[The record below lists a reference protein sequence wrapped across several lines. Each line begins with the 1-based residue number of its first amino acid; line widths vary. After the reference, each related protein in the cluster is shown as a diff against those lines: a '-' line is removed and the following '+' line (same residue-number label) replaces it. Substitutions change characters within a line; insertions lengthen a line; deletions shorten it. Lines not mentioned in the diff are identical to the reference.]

1 MAGGGVLMGALVAA
15 IRPLLF
21 VAQPFRSMSV
31 EPLRVRPA
39 SNGGLATKAL
49 GEESGHARWRIA
61 KEKGGRRMA
70 AQWYVAQ
77 VASGK
82 EASTARLCERFVGT
96 PVCEACFAPECEVMW
111 KTGGQWELKRKL
123 LFPGYLF
130 FVTKDVDA
138 LNDELRKIPAMAR
151 LLGAPCDGATS
162 DVASSA
168 VTDNGTVVRS
178 WRERSAFMPLTA
190 DERDWFLAFSDAA
203 HVVRMSEGVIE
214 GDTVKVTRGPLVGRE
229 GLIRK
234 IDRHKRRA
242 YLEVTMF
249 GRTIP
254 ASVGL
259 EIVRKTA

>member
-1 MAGGGVLMGALVAA
+1 
-15 IRPLLF
+15 
-21 VAQPFRSMSV
+21 
-31 EPLRVRPA
+31 
-39 SNGGLATKAL
+39 
-49 GEESGHARWRIA
+49 
-61 KEKGGRRMA
+61 MA

-96 PVCEACFAPECEVMW
+96 PACEACFAPECEVMW
-111 KTGGQWELKRKL
+111 KRGGQWELKRKL

-130 FVTKDVDA
+130 FVTDDVDA
-138 LNDELRKIPAMAR
+138 LSMELRKIPAMTR
-151 LLGAPCDGATS
+151 LLGAPCDGAAAG
-162 DVASSA
+162 DASSA
-168 VTDNGTVVRS
+168 ADGDGATAVRGR
-178 WRERSAFMPLTA
+178 RERVSFLPLTA
-190 DERDWFLAFSDAA
+190 DERDGFLAFSDAA

-214 GDTVKVTRGPLVGRE
+214 GDTVRVTRGPLMGRE

-249 GRTIP
+249 GRTVP

>member
-1 MAGGGVLMGALVAA
+1 MRDGAS
-15 IRPLLF
+15 R
-21 VAQPFRSMSV
+21 
-31 EPLRVRPA
+31 
-39 SNGGLATKAL
+39 K
-49 GEESGHARWRIA
+49 
-61 KEKGGRRMA
+61 KGGRMA

-77 VASGK
+77 VVSGK
-82 EASTARLCERFVGT
+82 EAFTARLCERFVGT
-96 PVCEACFAPECEVMW
+96 PACEACFAPECEVMW

-130 FVTKDVDA
+130 FVTEDVDA

-151 LLGAPCDGATS
+151 LLGSSCEGVAS
-162 DVASSA
+162 DAASSA
-168 VTDNGTVVRS
+168 VTDNGTVVRG

-214 GDTVKVTRGPLVGRE
+214 GDTVKVTRGPLMGRE

-254 ASVGL
+254 ASIGL